1 METILFEAVSPYIN
15 ASLFGYETPKE
26 LFEVEYH
33 KKDFDTASNFLNM
46 WVSE

>member
-15 ASLFGYETPKE
+15 ASLFGYETPKD
-26 LFEVEYH
+26 LFDVEYH
-33 KKDFDTASNFLNM
+33 KKDFDTAANFLNM